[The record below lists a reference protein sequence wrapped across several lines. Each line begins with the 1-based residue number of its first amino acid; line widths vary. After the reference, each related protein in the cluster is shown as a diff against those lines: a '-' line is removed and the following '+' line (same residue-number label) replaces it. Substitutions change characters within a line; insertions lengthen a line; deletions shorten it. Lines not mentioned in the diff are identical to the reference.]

1 MGKHQTIGFATM
13 PAQQRIQMQPLYEQ
27 IIAEKKRTGN
37 LNNYLLG
44 LMNRIDLIQR
54 PPLACKAGCHHCCH
68 QQVTISEAESRLI
81 FRHNYNYKL
90 IADHK
95 STLLHQKKYKCF
107 DYHYADEYSR
117 CIFLNHY
124 YQCSIYPI
132 RPLVCHSC
140 AVPAEGNPE
149 LCKVNGSPQIYSIHY
164 EIETI
169 ISAFWHGESV
179 KPLPVYMLNEL
190 NRLERK

>member
-13 PAQQRIQMQPLYEQ
+13 PAQQRIQMQPLYEH
-27 IIAEKKRTGN
+27 IIAEKKISEEMSTLHLESVHR
-37 LNNYLLG
+37 L
-44 LMNRIDLIQR
+44 IDSIER

-68 QQVTISEAESRLI
+68 QQVTISEPEAWLI
-81 FRHNYNYKL
+81 FRRNYKL

-95 STLLHQKKYKCF
+95 STLLHQKKYTCS
-107 DYHYADEYSR
+107 DYHYADDYSR
-117 CIFLNHY
+117 CIFLDEDN
-124 YQCSIYPI
+124 QCSIYPI
-132 RPLVCHSC
+132 RPLACRSC
-140 AVPAEGNPE
+140 AVPAGGDPE

-179 KPLPVYMLNEL
+179 KPLPVHMLNEL
-190 NRLERK
+190 KRLERK